1 MRPRNGA
8 KKGNDSAT
16 VGSMDNPS
24 AMRPFR
30 LPELGGRAVV
40 VVVVVVVAVVAAS
53 VVGVAVVV
61 VIAVVVVSGKPTERR
76 KRMK

>member
-53 VVGVAVVV
+53 IVGVAVV